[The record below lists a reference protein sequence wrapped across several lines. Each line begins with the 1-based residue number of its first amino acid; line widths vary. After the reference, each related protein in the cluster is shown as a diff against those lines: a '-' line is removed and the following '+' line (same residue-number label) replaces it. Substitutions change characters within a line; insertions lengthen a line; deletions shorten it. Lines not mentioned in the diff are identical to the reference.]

1 MEFGFD
7 SFTPAL
13 SSGLTY
19 KGTWN
24 ALLNIPFLTSGVGI
38 AGEYYI
44 VKTSGSTNLD
54 GVSDWSV
61 GDWAIFNGA
70 TWQKIDNSGISYEG
84 TWDALTNNP
93 FLQSSVGFDGHFYI
107 VNVAGTTNLNG
118 TTSWNIGD
126 WAIFTSGVWLKIDN
140 SSGSGTV
147 VTDNATII
155 GNGTLATPL
164 EVGALNNSANNK
176 FMLFGASQW
185 STVAPLTALPN
196 GQTAN
201 GFAFFTDGGSKV
213 VAGTTP
219 YDEYFLYAGRTIT
232 LTGTSGSANI
242 NILGTNY
249 LATFTTNL
257 TTTANNFVTSY
268 QATLLTLGIQV
279 YANLGV
285 LKFGRKSDSLGGSA
299 VLSAITITNVVA
311 NLSGTLSIT
320 LNDHTVIPYIGR
332 PYENLR
338 LNHIIRVNFNFV
350 LGISQTLSLQ
360 LKRWQNDTIIGS
372 EIAVNRNNDVTGVQE
387 IFVSYTANANDPFVT
402 GGFYFALFNGT
413 GGTINLSGNA
423 GILIETTYQK
433 LCNF

>member
-1 MEFGFD
+1 MFGFD
-7 SFTPAL
+7 SYNQLT
-13 SSGLTY
+13 STGLNY
-19 KGTWN
+19 VGTWN
-24 ALLNIPFLTSGVGI
+24 ASTNVPLLTSGTGTQ
-38 AGEYYI
+38 GDYYI
-44 VKTSGSTNLD
+44 VNIAGTTNLD
-54 GVSDWSV
+54 GITDWSV
-61 GDWAIFNGA
+61 GDWAIFNGT
-70 TWQKIDNSGISYEG
+70 TWQKIDNSGISYQG
-84 TWDALTNNP
+84 SWDALTNTP
-93 FLQSSVGFDGHFYI
+93 TLTSSIGNDGHFYI
-107 VNVAGTTNLNG
+107 VSVSGSTNLNG
-118 TTSWNIGD
+118 ITSWVVGD

-140 SSGSGTV
+140 SSGLNTI
-147 VTDNATII
+147 VTDNETII

-164 EVGALNNSANNK
+164 EVGDLNNSANNK

-185 STVAPLTALPN
+185 NTVAPLTALPN

-219 YDEYFLYAGRTIT
+219 YDEYFIYAGRTIT
-232 LTGTSGSANI
+232 LSGTSGSANI

-249 LATFTTNL
+249 LATFTTDL
-257 TTTANNFVTSY
+257 TTTANNFVTSH
-268 QATLLTLGIQV
+268 QATLLALGIQV

-311 NLSGTLSIT
+311 NLSGTLGIV

-332 PYENLR
+332 PYQNLR

-372 EIAVNRNNDVTGVQE
+372 EISVNRNNDVTGVQE